1 MENKKRNQKEILE
14 LKSKIIKM
22 KILLEEFKGRLE
34 QAGEI
39 VTKLE
44 DTSTEIFKQEQK
56 GKKKKD

>member
-44 DTSTEIFKQEQK
+44 DTSMEIFKQEQK